1 MDSTRSHCWC
11 NGWIGS
17 LLLSEPYGCLLK
29 GLESG
34 FLQCP
39 LLFPEHL
46 RNGANSGIESVS
58 SSLPPVLR
66 RRAEGVGNFVIA
78 ARREKQCC
86 SSSSSSPLSHYTYQ
100 EDAAEA
106 LVASSSCFSFLSSSL
121 SRLSGEALCLFTL
134 PQPHTWAP
142 SQWDNWLS
150 RTRRGEA
157 HNREEGEMREL
168 REAEIWVLKY

>member
-1 MDSTRSHCWC
+1 MDWLPFAF
-11 NGWIGS
+11 WAIW
-17 LLLSEPYGCLLK
+17 LSPKRTGK
-29 GLESG
+29 W
-34 FLQCP
+34 
-39 LLFPEHL
+39 LFAVSPPVPEHL

-58 SSLPPVLR
+58 CSLPPVLS
-66 RRAEGVGNFVIA
+66 RAEGVGNFVSA
-78 ARREKQCC
+78 ARREKQCY

-106 LVASSSCFSFLSSSL
+106 LVASSSCFSFFSFSL

-157 HNREEGEMREL
+157 HNREEGEKKKKGSWERL
-168 REAEIWVLKY
+168 RSECWSISHHNKHFI